1 MARHAE
7 QAKGL
12 RLEGKAAEANDYTR
26 EHPQARLALVA
37 RAAQKQVKDMRE
49 RIRELEQEGAPKG
62 VIHATELR
70 MMQRM
75 AHGIAAEPVLNFV
88 FEA

>member
-1 MARHAE
+1 
-7 QAKGL
+7 
-12 RLEGKAAEANDYTR
+12 
-26 EHPQARLALVA
+26 
-37 RAAQKQVKDMRE
+37 MRE